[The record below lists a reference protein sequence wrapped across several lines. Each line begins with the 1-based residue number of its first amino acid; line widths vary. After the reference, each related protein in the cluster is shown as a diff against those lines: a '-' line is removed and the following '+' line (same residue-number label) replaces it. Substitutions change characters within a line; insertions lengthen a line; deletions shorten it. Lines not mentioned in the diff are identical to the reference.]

1 MNIHYNKLQNMTE
14 KTKTVRT
21 IYLYVVSL
29 LSLLFLCIGIGNLIN
44 VTLKSYFFPE
54 AEKRDYYM
62 CNQSSYYPTDIEKLK
77 EEAQNQEQQQKI
89 DIIISEYEAWKAE
102 NTGDNCYASERQKR
116 MVDSLT
122 MILISL
128 PLYVFHWSLIK
139 KEKQEKKA

>member
-1 MNIHYNKLQNMTE
+1 MTE
-14 KTKTVRT
+14 KTKTIRT
-21 IYLYVVSL
+21 IYLYIVSL

-44 VTLKSYFFPE
+44 ITLKSYFFPE

-62 CNQSSYYPTDIEKLK
+62 CSQSLYYPSTEIEKLK
-77 EEAQNQEQQQKI
+77 ELEPENQEQKQKI
-89 DIIISEYEAWKAE
+89 DEIISEYENWKAE

-128 PLYVFHWSLIK
+128 PLYLFHWNLIK
-139 KEKQEKKA
+139 KEKANA